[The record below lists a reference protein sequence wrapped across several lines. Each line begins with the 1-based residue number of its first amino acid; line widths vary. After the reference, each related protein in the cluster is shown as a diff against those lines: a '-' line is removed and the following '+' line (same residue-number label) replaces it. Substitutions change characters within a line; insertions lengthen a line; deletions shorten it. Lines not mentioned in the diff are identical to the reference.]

1 MDTYKK
7 NTPDDE
13 LAKKGT
19 AVGQE
24 QPKTAQSNSF
34 QYAPYQPSG
43 AVKQAQEMLKQQMAQ
58 KPGAYQS
65 PWQTQ
70 LNDIMGKIMNREK
83 FQYDLNGDAL
93 AKQYQDQFTRQ
104 GKMAMMDTMG
114 QAAALT
120 GGYGNSYAQTA
131 GQQTYQGYL
140 QQMNDK
146 IPELYQLAMD
156 KYQMEGQ
163 DLMSQYSLL
172 GAQEDLSYGRYRDQV
187 ADHNAQMDRLQNRYD
202 TERDYDYG
210 KWADGRD
217 FAYGQFADD
226 RAFDYQ
232 QDRDAVADQQWQASY
247 DEDKRRYDQEYALS
261 LEKTS
266 NPSRNPKP
274 TGEGDNP
281 DDEDTGSEIS
291 KNAIKNMQITLGL
304 DADGDWGAED
314 QEATGGLSLAEA
326 YKQWNQ
332 GKLEGA
338 SPVNEGKV
346 KQFMSKLHPEKMH
359 DAIERDKWGSY
370 KQYVAYQIEH
380 SSLSDAEKAYLISH
394 YGIRESDTHYKN
406 A

>member
-34 QYAPYQPSG
+34 QYAPYQPSD

-83 FQYDLNGDAL
+83 FRYDLNGDAL

-172 GAQEDLSYGRYRDQV
+172 GAQEERDYGRYRDQV
-187 ADHNAQMDRLQNRYD
+187 ADHNAQMDRLQDRYD

-210 KWADGRD
+210 KWADDRD

-247 DEDKRRYDQEYALS
+247 DEDKRRYDQEYEDAKKA
-261 LEKTS
+261 KTS
-266 NPSRNPKP
+266 SGGSSRSPAK
-274 TGEGDNP
+274 TSGIP
-281 DDEDTGSEIS
+281 DSLITWLEDHVGSNS
-291 KNAIKNMQITLGL
+291 DVARYL
-304 DADGDWGAED
+304 DAQVAAGNITAD
-314 QEATGGLSLAEA
+314 QADQL
-326 YKQWNQ
+326 
-332 GKLEGA
+332 
-338 SPVNEGKV
+338 
-346 KQFMSKLHPEKMH
+346 
-359 DAIERDKWGSY
+359 
-370 KQYVAYQIEH
+370 
-380 SSLSDAEKAYLISH
+380 
-394 YGIRESDTHYKN
+394 YGIYVTEEKVGDSVGGSDFSRVHGGISGSFASK
-406 A
+406 AFASKSF